1 MPKIYGIENHLLDH
15 IKKYNVIGCFIE
27 DFIDQ
32 ARQFLMNDEKRTV
45 LWEIGSTVQ
54 LIIREWKVYH

>member
-1 MPKIYGIENHLLDH
+1 MPKIHGIENHFLDH

-32 ARQFLMNDEKRTV
+32 AHQFLMNDEKRTV
-45 LWEIGSTVQ
+45 L
-54 LIIREWKVYH
+54 

>member
-1 MPKIYGIENHLLDH
+1 MPKIHGIENHLLDH

-32 ARQFLMNDEKRTV
+32 AHQFLMNDEKRTV
-45 LWEIGSTVQ
+45 L
-54 LIIREWKVYH
+54 